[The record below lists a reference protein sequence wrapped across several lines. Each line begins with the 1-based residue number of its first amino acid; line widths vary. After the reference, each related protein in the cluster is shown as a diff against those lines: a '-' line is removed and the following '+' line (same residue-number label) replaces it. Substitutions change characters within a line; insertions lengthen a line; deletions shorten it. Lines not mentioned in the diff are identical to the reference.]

1 MLLVAF
7 LIKGFQ
13 VMDVDGGA
21 VGGQSSE
28 AHAFCER
35 FEFHFTPRHGSW
47 LNMAEIEIGLLV
59 RGCLNR
65 RIESAQKMRREVAA
79 YLTQTA
85 RRSGPFQ
92 NFSERLSVS
101 LV

>member
-28 AHAFCER
+28 AH
-35 FEFHFTPRHGSW
+35 
-47 LNMAEIEIGLLV
+47 V
-59 RGCLNR
+59 
-65 RIESAQKMRREVAA
+65 
-79 YLTQTA
+79 
-85 RRSGPFQ
+85 
-92 NFSERLSVS
+92 VS
-101 LV
+101 